1 MSKGNR
7 CVERSREMLRK
18 AYAELSIEKD
28 EEKITIADVINRA
41 GLCRNT
47 FYAHYDN
54 IPALAKDLKE
64 NFEKRFDGYM
74 HQMTERTDMT
84 DPLPLLDSMS
94 RFIMD
99 SRERCELLLQSPK
112 YDVFMEKTKQVLVNS
127 LCAHVEKVGNQ
138 SKTEALML
146 LYILAASTAELYT
159 KFLEGE
165 LDCTLQQ
172 INDKLV
178 SIYYEQLNN
187 CRQA

>member
-112 YDVFMEKTKQVLVNS
+112 YAVFMKKNETGACKQFV
-127 LCAHVEKVGNQ
+127 CACRESGQPKQNR
-138 SKTEALML
+138 ST
-146 LYILAASTAELYT
+146 YAAVHPGS
-159 KFLEGE
+159 FHG
-165 LDCTLQQ
+165 
-172 INDKLV
+172 
-178 SIYYEQLNN
+178 
-187 CRQA
+187 